1 MKKVSI
7 LFIVSALLFSACK
20 TDFKLTSP
28 WKEQMVIFG
37 LLNQSD
43 SVQYI
48 RINKTYLGEGN
59 AYTMGGIS
67 DSINYKYLLNVTV
80 SKWVNG
86 VFVSNLAVDTTT
98 ALAQDP
104 GVFANSPNQVL
115 YRIKTPLTG
124 TPLTDDAEYR
134 LNVVNPVTGYSARA
148 STNLVK
154 GVSGNTGAMSINA
167 PYSGSTSYNFYN
179 TTSPFKIEWV
189 TGANAKLYEPILR
202 FHYTEYSVSATTQK
216 YIDKDFG
223 QFATVGTA
231 GGEVMDVT
239 LSYADFLNF
248 LNASIPN
255 DPTVGKRVFGKC
267 ELIFYVASDE
277 FNTYMEVNKPV
288 SSITGDKPIY
298 TNITNGIGL
307 FSARY
312 TFNGQNYSKVLN
324 NQTVTNASTDPLT
337 CHLHFADQNGVV
349 TCP

>member
-7 LFIVSALLFSACK
+7 LFFVSALLFSACK
-20 TDFKLTSP
+20 TDFKLTAP

-43 SVQYI
+43 TVQYI

-59 AYTMGGIS
+59 AYTMGAIS

-80 SKWVNG
+80 SRSLNG
-86 VFVSNLAVDTTT
+86 VETNLPVDTTT
-98 ALAQDP
+98 SLVQDP
-104 GVFANSPNQVL
+104 GAFASSPNQIL
-115 YRIKTPLTG
+115 YRIKTPLSANLLNEAAVYK
-124 TPLTDDAEYR
+124 LT
-134 LNVVNPVTGYSARA
+134 VMNPVTGYTAKG
-148 STNLVK
+148 STSLVK
-154 GVSGNTGAMSINA
+154 GVSNGPGAMSITA
-167 PYSGSTSYNFYN
+167 PYSGSTSFNFYN
-179 TTSPFKIEWV
+179 TTAPFKIEWLS
-189 TGANAKLYEPILR
+189 GANAKVYEPILR
-202 FHYTEYSVSATTQK
+202 FHYTEYSVSGTTNK
-216 YIDKDFG
+216 YVDKDFG
-223 QFATVGTA
+223 QISTVGTG
-231 GGEVMDVT
+231 GGEDLYVT
-239 LSYADFLNF
+239 LSYSDFLSF
-248 LNASIPN
+248 LNSSIAD

-267 ELIFYVASDE
+267 DIIFYVASDE

-312 TFNGQNYSKVLN
+312 TFNGSNYSKPLN
-324 NQTVTNASTDPLT
+324 NQTVTNASIDPLT

>member
-1 MKKVSI
+1 MKKVST
-7 LFIVSALLFSACK
+7 LFIMSALLFSACK
-20 TDFKLTSP
+20 TDFRLTAP

-59 AYTMGGIS
+59 AYTMGGVS
-67 DSINYKYLLNVTV
+67 DSINYKNLLNVSV

-86 VFVSNLAVDTTT
+86 AFVSNLTVDTTT
-98 ALAQDP
+98 SLVQLP
-104 GVFANSPNQVL
+104 GTFASSPNQVL
-115 YRIKTPLTG
+115 YRIKTPISANLLTE
-124 TPLTDDAEYR
+124 DAEYR
-134 LNVVNPVTGYSARA
+134 LTAVNPLTGYTAKG
-148 STNLVK
+148 STVLVK
-154 GVSGNTGAMSINA
+154 GVSGASGAMSITA
-167 PYSGSTSYNFYN
+167 PYSGGTFYNFYN
-179 TTSPFKIEWV
+179 TVSPFKIEWLS
-189 TGANAKLYEPILR
+189 GANAKVYEPILR

-223 QFATVGTA
+223 QISTVGTT
-231 GGEVMDVT
+231 GGEDLYVSF
-239 LSYADFLNF
+239 SYTDFLSF

-267 ELIFYVASDE
+267 DLIFYVASDE

-312 TFNGQNYSKVLN
+312 TFSGQNY
-324 NQTVTNASTDPLT
+324 
-337 CHLHFADQNGVV
+337 
-349 TCP
+349 